1 MDYSN
6 HVLKASAVPVAWL
19 PVTVSYQPKSYDWVN
34 ISCVKTDP
42 AVSPCIHMDTLRI
55 PVHTQDMLIYSLD
68 SKLSL
73 AP

>member
-19 PVTVSYQPKSYDWVN
+19 PTISSYQPKSYDWVN
-34 ISCVKTDP
+34 VFCVRTDP

-55 PVHTQDMLIYSLD
+55 PVHKQDALPCFAD
-68 SKLSL
+68 NTRTT